1 MPEGIEELT
10 QDARRVKPDCCGL
23 ETGSRVAPRPTRV
36 ESLGSADWSARVCA
50 RFPGEE
56 EQRTRGFVQHN
67 PRDQRSPGSLAPPLD
82 VCFHESEFLEAFADG
97 HDANVEACLRRSLG
111 MSEIPAALQVLSTL
125 ALSSGGLGSPVHTPF
140 QVRCSLGQL
149 G

>member
-10 QDARRVKPDCCGL
+10 QDARRVKPDAVVWKLRSG
-23 ETGSRVAPRPTRV
+23 VAPRPTRV

-50 RFPGEE
+50 RFLGEE

-67 PRDQRSPGSLAPPLD
+67 PRDQRSPGSLAPPLE

-111 MSEIPAALQVLSTL
+111 MSEIPAALHVLSTL
-125 ALSSGGLGSPVHTPF
+125 TLSSGGLGLTSAHTF
-140 QVRCSLGQL
+140 QVRGSLGQL